1 MFKVL
6 RDSGS
11 LCILCKRVQPSHFP
25 PGLLTSAADDAAAP
39 DDDAAAADAAAAL
52 WSLTAL
58 DW

>member
-1 MFKVL
+1 ML

-11 LCILCKRVQPSHFP
+11 LCIRCKRVQPSHFP
-25 PGLLTSAADDAAAP
+25 PGLLTSAADDAAAAV